1 MRQAVKETGKGER
14 TMKEKRWGYG
24 LLSRCRGE
32 LMGLAMLWV
41 MLFHAFAWR
50 PKWQW
55 LYDFKGIGFCGVD
68 MFLLL
73 SGMGLALSL
82 CKREQSYEDYL
93 KRRLVRVLPTYWL
106 VTGAYGLALRLAKR
120 TTLKTVAWTM
130 STLFYWC
137 NKPNYFNWYVPA
149 LLGFYLIAPAA
160 VALLRRVK
168 FPQLV
173 VGGSWALSFV
183 LYQLTATA
191 WGEVPGGSIARIPIF
206 LTGCMLGVYLAR
218 EKQLTWKGTAVW
230 CALPLLIPVVKW
242 AQPYY
247 LPNGLWFML
256 VCVPI
261 CLALAWLLEWLPK
274 GGFRRALREIGGASL
289 EIYLL
294 NVVFVLERELLER
307 VVPIGPNY
315 LAFYGITIPLNILLG
330 IGLHYALKKP
340 LAWLKEAL
348 GSKG

>member
-1 MRQAVKETGKGER
+1 MD
-14 TMKEKRWGYG
+14 EKRWGYG

-55 LYDFKGIGFCGVD
+55 LYYFKDIGFCGVD

-82 CKREQSYEDYL
+82 SRREQSFGGYL

-106 VTGAYGLALRLAKR
+106 VVGCYGLALRLARR

-130 STLFYWC
+130 STLYYWC

-149 LLGFYLIAPAA
+149 LLGFYLAAPAA
-160 VALLRRVK
+160 VALLRKVK
-168 FPQLV
+168 APQAAV
-173 VGGSWALSFV
+173 AASWLLSFV
-183 LYQLTATA
+183 LYQLTAKS
-191 WGEVPGGSIARIPIF
+191 WGEVPGGTLARIPVF
-206 LTGCMLGVYLAR
+206 LTGCMIGVFLAGGK
-218 EKQLTWKGTAVW
+218 ELTRRGTAAW
-230 CALPLLIPVVKW
+230 CLLPLLIPVIRWV
-242 AQPYY
+242 QPYY
-247 LPNGLWFML
+247 VPNGLWFAL
-256 VCVPI
+256 VCVPL
-261 CLALAWLLEWLPK
+261 CLGAGWLLERLPK
-274 GGFRRALREIGGASL
+274 GGLRRGLREIGGASL

-307 VVPIGPNY
+307 VIPTGPNH
-315 LAFYGITIPLNILLG
+315 LLFYAVTVPLNLLLG
-330 IGLHYALKKP
+330 IALHYALERP
-340 LAWLKEAL
+340 LDLLRRKVLSE
-348 GSKG
+348 G